1 MKYSNKNWMVTSLSV
16 LGVLALSSCRSFQSV
31 GADSLNPSNAVESLY
46 TPVASSATG
55 LWWPMLFS
63 GFLAIIAGVVNTV
76 VFGRGHKLFILG
88 VTLAAIPPIADYVLR
103 QSSFVISLTV
113 LSLSLMM
120 LVWVVGK
127 WFGWRT
133 FGKELKPVVDK
144 VKDKSDNYTAE
155 DALTIIEG
163 ASLNRPKSLK
173 SKIEGDTK

>member
-1 MKYSNKNWMVTSLSV
+1 MKYLNKNSTAIFLSLTSLAS
-16 LGVLALSSCRSFQSV
+16 LAGCHTLQTV
-31 GADSLNPSNAVESLY
+31 GGDSLDPSNAMESLY

-76 VFGRGHKLFILG
+76 VFGRGHKLFLLG
-88 VTLAAIPPIADYVLR
+88 IALAAIPPIADYVLR

-144 VKDKSDNYTAE
+144 VKDKADNYTAE

-163 ASLNRPKSLK
+163 ASIDRPKSLK
-173 SKIEGDTK
+173 SKIKGDTK